1 MDQPTATSV
10 VGYRRQAERELNQF
24 AQMLWTQMPIELHG
38 FREKNHLFHNLETF
52 IQFLA
57 GTLFVKYAKTCSP
70 NSPDASFAFEFIDN
84 IDPRGIFT
92 SFDTAINAFRKLENT
107 WNWAVQVIVAP
118 WLDVKLESPNKKVFF
133 VTMYFKIDE
142 HELDRQAA
150 KHLQR
155 G

>member
-1 MDQPTATSV
+1 MIIIILDEIDQLVAKAGDGILYNLT
-10 VGYRRQAERELNQF
+10 RLNSDLKQ
-24 AQMLWTQMPIELHG
+24 TQISLIG
-38 FREKNHLFHNLETF
+38 ISNDL
-52 IQFLA
+52 
-57 GTLFVKYAKTCSP
+57 V
-70 NSPDASFAFEFIDN
+70 FIDN